1 MSAGNWYGDVSTF
14 LCSWRYDT
22 DLISHWSAF
31 NPTHGPTKIFLVN
44 PSTDSD
50 DCPALCCLRH
60 RPGRKMFLD
69 LCRFSWFSNDFMFI
83 FQHATKVF
91 QHVSKFN
98 FVHRC
103 VVCPTGRVD
112 KWFWTLDGGTPQAPP
127 LSTSF
132 TDSWVWMNCI
142 RTIPPH
148 SKRRRQ
154 YGKILGPRAV
164 FSRTVPSSWI
174 GGVWYGH

>member
-44 PSTDSD
+44 PSIDSD

-112 KWFWTLDGGTPQAPP
+112 KCFWTLDGGTPQ
-127 LSTSF
+127 
-132 TDSWVWMNCI
+132 CG
-142 RTIPPH
+142 PH
-148 SKRRRQ
+148 KPVHFQHHSQSPEFECFEMYWHYFFFLLKNFFFDFLMKLEKASALWE
-154 YGKILGPRAV
+154 GC
-164 FSRTVPSSWI
+164 
-174 GGVWYGH
+174 